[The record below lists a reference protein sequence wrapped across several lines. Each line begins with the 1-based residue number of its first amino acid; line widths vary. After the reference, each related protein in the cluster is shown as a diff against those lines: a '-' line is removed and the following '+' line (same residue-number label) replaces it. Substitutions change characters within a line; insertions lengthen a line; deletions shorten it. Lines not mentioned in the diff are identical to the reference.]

1 MDAITQLHGTTP
13 DQLTETIFK
22 GIDERLEGLKKNF
35 QAKTPEEFLTRTET
49 SKLLKISLVTVHDW
63 VKKGI
68 LKPRKFGNRTYF
80 LRSEIQQTML
90 NSNI

>member
-1 MDAITQLHGTTP
+1 MGDITQLYNTTP
-13 DQLTETIFK
+13 AKLTETIFK
-22 GIDERLEGLKKNF
+22 GLDERLEGLKKNF
-35 QAKTPEEFLTRTET
+35 QPKTPEEFLTRIET

-68 LKPRKFGNRTYF
+68 LKPYKFGNRTYF

-90 NSNI
+90 NSNK